1 MQAGSSS
8 LCEREPW
15 WNERKMSG
23 VDGEKGGAVINRV
36 RSGRREETMMS
47 NGKHTISYVI
57 VLR

>member
-1 MQAGSSS
+1 
-8 LCEREPW
+8 
-15 WNERKMSG
+15 MSG
-23 VDGEKGGAVINRV
+23 VDGEKGGAVISRV